1 MKKTVCI
8 ALIVLFL
15 LGISSVA
22 SAGKFSFG
30 AFAGVNIPIAQ
41 SDAKSGVLFGAKGR
55 VTLLPFLGLEPN
67 FTSAKH
73 GGKDIEVRE
82 TSFSRKGGNIT
93 SFGLDV
99 IIGTLSS
106 MSKMRIYGLLGINSN
121 TYGGEGISDESGL
134 GLALGTGLEFFAT
147 EFLSVETRAKYHPIK
162 LGDGGR
168 VHLELSGGLNYYF
181 GGK

>member
-1 MKKTVCI
+1 MKKKVCI

-30 AFAGVNIPIAQ
+30 VFAGANIPIAQ
-41 SDAKSGVLFGAKGR
+41 SDAKSGALFGAKGR
-55 VTLLPFLGLEPN
+55 VTLLPFLGLEPY
-67 FTSAKH
+67 FTNAEH
-73 GGKDIEVRE
+73 GGKDIEVQE
-82 TSFSRKGGNIT
+82 TSFSRKGGNTT
-93 SFGLDV
+93 SFGAD
-99 IIGTLSS
+99 IILGNLSS
-106 MSKMRIYGLLGINSN
+106 GGKIRIYGLFGINSN
-121 TYGGEGISDESGL
+121 NYSTQAIPDKSGL
-134 GLALGTGLEFFAT
+134 GLVLGTGLEFFPA